1 MQNNNLPI
9 PNLVQSF
16 TNNLFGVIAGGAT
29 QAFGYADFAPTD
41 SNGNIVRL
49 TGQDSVQWL
58 GLKNRMMQRW
68 AYDYCYPLASVIDR
82 LAEYDTAGYME
93 IKRLK
98 GKSAGNEL
106 NSEWAQRITNLFT
119 NPNPLQT
126 WGQFRAQ
133 QVVFKRTYGFCPVL
147 PIRPAGLPP
156 EYAVSLHN
164 IPPWAIE
171 VDATG
176 NYTGQL
182 ITDFVSKFR
191 INVLGKYMVINPED
205 LIILKDGLVQD
216 EMQKFVM
223 PKSKLVGL
231 DMAVSNLCAA
241 MEADNTLLRK
251 RGSIGFISHDTAA
264 SKDSV
269 AGALPMTK
277 LQQRRLEKEFYSK
290 YGVGWNQ
297 FQYVISRVPAKW
309 NSMVFDVKQLGT
321 KETIIAS
328 EKAICHR
335 FGFPYTLYEQQDA
348 TYANA
353 GNAAKSVYQDN
364 VIPSNAKDMNEFAK
378 YFDAQENNAQLTTCY
393 DDVAAF
399 QEDRQYKG
407 NADKAQNEALQIEWL
422 NNVITLN
429 QWREARGYDTTDD
442 GDVYYKD
449 VKESKPVENGD
460 NIQQTEEEKRKPEQR
475 NGKKRFIVGTHKQL
489 EAA

>member
-9 PNLVQSF
+9 PSLAQSF

-49 TGQDSVQWL
+49 TGQDAAQWL

-68 AYDYCYPLASVIDR
+68 AYDYCFPLAAVIDR
-82 LAEYDTAGYME
+82 LAEYDIAGYLE
-93 IKRLK
+93 IKRAK
-98 GKSAGNEL
+98 GKGAGNDL
-106 NSEWAQRITNLFT
+106 NSDWAQRITTLFE

-126 WGQFRAQ
+126 WQQFRAQ
-133 QVVFKRTYGFCPVL
+133 QVAFKRTYGFCPVL
-147 PIRPAGLPP
+147 PIRPSGLGP

-182 ITDFVSKFR
+182 ITEFVSAFR
-191 INVLGKYMVINPED
+191 INVLGKYMVVDPED
-205 LIILKDGLVQD
+205 IIILKDGLVQD
-216 EMQKFVM
+216 ELQKYVL

-264 SKDSV
+264 SKDSI

-277 LQQRRLEKEFYSK
+277 PQQRRLEKEFYAK

-321 KETIIAS
+321 KDTIIAS

-364 VIPSNAKDMNEFAK
+364 VIPANQNDMAEYAKFFGA
-378 YFDAQENNAQLTTCY
+378 AENNAQLITCY

-399 QEDRQYKG
+399 QEDRKYK
-407 NADKAQNEALQIEWL
+407 ADADYAQRQALQIDWL
-422 NNVITLN
+422 NNMITQN
-429 QWREARGYDTTDD
+429 QWREACGYETTAD
-442 GDVYYKD
+442 GDKYYKD
-449 VKESKPVENGD
+449 LNSEENG
-460 NIQQTEEEKRKPEQR
+460 NTIQQTAEEAA
-475 NGKKRFIVGTHKQL
+475 NGKQTNKNGHKRFIVG
-489 EAA
+489 ERFAATV